1 MKGKINSYF
10 AVLII
15 TVVGAA
21 ATQLI
26 VHVVYAN
33 TFTII
38 VAGSAAEYVPLQRSI
53 LGQ

>member
-1 MKGKINSYF
+1 MVNKLNSYF

-15 TVVGAA
+15 TIAGAV

-33 TFTII
+33 SFDETLGI
-38 VAGSAAEYVPLQRSI
+38 SAQQI
-53 LGQ
+53 D

>member
-33 TFTII
+33 TFTVVIG
-38 VAGSAAEYVPLQRSI
+38 GSAAQYISLQQSI